1 MQEIKKINLSLEWES
16 KSFSDLVDIIGGGT
30 PKTSIDEY
38 WNGDIPWIS
47 IKDFNS
53 GQKYVLS
60 TEKTITELGLNN
72 SSTKL
77 LHKDDIIISARGT
90 VGEVAMIKYE
100 MAFNQSCYGLKVH
113 ELLDKDFVYY
123 LLRYNINKLR
133 NMVHGAVFDT
143 ITTNTFDNIIVNVPP
158 QEYQEKISY
167 LLSNIDNLIEVKIHE
182 NKNLEEQ
189 LLRIFDS
196 WFLKFELSNEFS
208 DSKLGLIPKGWK
220 IDYLGSKKS
229 CSIIKSGIDE
239 FDNSKIYIA
248 TADVDNSIITSND
261 TLITMDDKPSRA
273 NMQPISNSIWFAKM
287 IDSKKLIMVDEY
299 CNDLLNNYIFS
310 TGFCGLKCVDKY
322 FYYLWTFLLT
332 DVFDV
337 MKNNFCTGT
346 TMQAINNKD
355 TKLIEFV
362 LPDDKTIT
370 QFNSIAKPMFKKIYY
385 NNLEIKKLQR
395 LRDALLPKLM
405 SGEIDVSKINCDLKI
420 IIRKIYIK
428 SSKLFL
434 WRYLSENQN
443 HIKNTKSNETLLKSR
458 AIHKINKF
466 LAKFNAR
473 YRYYRQ

>member
-1 MQEIKKINLSLEWES
+1 MVNLSLEWES

-182 NKNLEEQ
+182 NKNLQKQINILFKSFFINFEFYDGKYQETLFGEIPIEWNIILFKDILNERNEKSTNQ
-189 LLRIFDS
+189 DIPMYSVTLDGIQPRADIYKKKITAKTTKFKIIHKYDLIFGMPNSGYQYGIMYDEIGGVSSAYPVFEINGIQPRYVDLFIKNISNYFNDIVKSGSRMGQGIDKKVLLSKEIYVPP
-196 WFLKFELSNEFS
+196 NEHLDKYYS
-208 DSKLGLIPKGWK
+208 IESKLLDLI
-220 IDYLGSKKS
+220 
-229 CSIIKSGIDE
+229 
-239 FDNSKIYIA
+239 NH
-248 TADVDNSIITSND
+248 N
-261 TLITMDDKPSRA
+261 
-273 NMQPISNSIWFAKM
+273 
-287 IDSKKLIMVDEY
+287 
-299 CNDLLNNYIFS
+299 
-310 TGFCGLKCVDKY
+310 
-322 FYYLWTFLLT
+322 LT
-332 DVFDV
+332 E
-337 MKNNFCTGT
+337 
-346 TMQAINNKD
+346 INNL
-355 TKLIEFV
+355 TKL
-362 LPDDKTIT
+362 
-370 QFNSIAKPMFKKIYY
+370 
-385 NNLEIKKLQR
+385 
-395 LRDALLPKLM
+395 RDTLLPKLM
-405 SGEIDVSKINCDLKI
+405 SGEIDVSKINCDLELKYNYMKYLFNQI
-420 IIRKIYIK
+420 HTPMSK
-428 SSKLFL
+428 SVV
-434 WRYLSENQN
+434 
-443 HIKNTKSNETLLKSR
+443 
-458 AIHKINKF
+458 
-466 LAKFNAR
+466 
-473 YRYYRQ
+473 

>member
-1 MQEIKKINLSLEWES
+1 MVNLSLEWES
-16 KSFSDLVDIIGGGT
+16 KPFSDLVDIIGGGT

-395 LRDALLPKLM
+395 LRDTLLPKLM
-405 SGEIDVSKINCDLKI
+405 SGEIDVSEVNCDL
-420 IIRKIYIK
+420 
-428 SSKLFL
+428 
-434 WRYLSENQN
+434 E
-443 HIKNTKSNETLLKSR
+443 
-458 AIHKINKF
+458 
-466 LAKFNAR
+466 
-473 YRYYRQ
+473 

>member
-1 MQEIKKINLSLEWES
+1 MSLEWES

-405 SGEIDVSKINCDLKI
+405 SGEIDVSKINCDL
-420 IIRKIYIK
+420 
-428 SSKLFL
+428 
-434 WRYLSENQN
+434 E
-443 HIKNTKSNETLLKSR
+443 
-458 AIHKINKF
+458 
-466 LAKFNAR
+466 
-473 YRYYRQ
+473 

>member
-1 MQEIKKINLSLEWES
+1 MSLDYETYPLKELNEGASVFSGFAFKSKDFSDEGIPIVKIKNIQNKSVDLKEVQYFPLDKVNNKHKKFFLKNNDVLIAMTGQGSLGRVGRINLESNEYVLLNQRVGKFVVDEKNLHLNYLYHVISSDMYEKILFDRGTGSGQPNLSPEIILGTEIPMPNLTTQKKISSILDNINSKINL
-16 KSFSDLVDIIGGGT
+16 
-30 PKTSIDEY
+30 
-38 WNGDIPWIS
+38 
-47 IKDFNS
+47 
-53 GQKYVLS
+53 
-60 TEKTITELGLNN
+60 
-72 SSTKL
+72 
-77 LHKDDIIISARGT
+77 
-90 VGEVAMIKYE
+90 
-100 MAFNQSCYGLKVH
+100 
-113 ELLDKDFVYY
+113 
-123 LLRYNINKLR
+123 NK
-133 NMVHGAVFDT
+133 
-143 ITTNTFDNIIVNVPP
+143 
-158 QEYQEKISY
+158 KI
-167 LLSNIDNLIEVKIHE
+167 
-182 NKNLEEQ
+182 NKNLEDTI
-189 LLRIFDS
+189 LKIFDS
-196 WFLKFELSNEFS
+196 WFVKFELSNEFS

-395 LRDALLPKLM
+395 LRDTLLPKLM
-405 SGEIDVSKINCDLKI
+405 SGEIDVSEVNCDLELKYNYMKYLFNQI
-420 IIRKIYIK
+420 HTPMSK
-428 SSKLFL
+428 SVV
-434 WRYLSENQN
+434 
-443 HIKNTKSNETLLKSR
+443 
-458 AIHKINKF
+458 
-466 LAKFNAR
+466 
-473 YRYYRQ
+473 